1 MDWLI
6 ALVQDL
12 GPLGIIG
19 AIVFI
24 LLVIGTIKS
33 LCSKKGDKESSKNK
47 SKDNSDAN
55 SSK

>member
-33 LCSKKGDKESSKNK
+33 LCSKKGDKEGSKNK
-47 SKDNSDAN
+47 SKDNSDSN